1 MNHDPDSATAT
12 HVPRL
17 PRRAASEPRRHVD
30 RRLIAGLV
38 AVLLLS
44 FAASTRA
51 QPVPLGTAG
60 SFAVLGGSAVSNTGP
75 SVVNGDLGI
84 WPGTSSSVTGFPP
97 GIVVGT
103 THFADATALSAQSAV
118 TVAYD
123 DLAGRA
129 CGTSISADLGGSTLV
144 PGVYCASTSIGL
156 TGLLTLD
163 AQGDPNALFIFQAG
177 STLTTA
183 SASRV
188 RVINGGSTCNVFWQ
202 VGSSATL
209 GTGTAFVGNILALQ
223 SITVT
228 TGAGTSGR
236 LLARNGAVTLDN
248 SGITACGAGGSGT
261 PGGPGAN
268 SARTIPTLSPWM
280 LLLLATLVLPL
291 AALGLASIRR

>member
-1 MNHDPDSATAT
+1 MNHDPDSALGSHESGRA
-12 HVPRL
+12 RL
-17 PRRAASEPRRHVD
+17 ASTDPRRRID

-51 QPVPLGTAG
+51 QSVPLGTAG
-60 SFAVLGGSAVSNTGP
+60 SFAVLGGSAVTNTGP

-84 WPGTSSSVTGFPP
+84 WPGTASSVTGFPP
-97 GIVVGT
+97 GSVIGT
-103 THFADATALSAQSAV
+103 THFADATALSAQAAV

-129 CGTSISADLGGSTLV
+129 CGTTISADLGGSTLV

-177 STLTTA
+177 SSLTTA

-188 RVINGGSTCNVFWQ
+188 RIINGGSSCNVFWQ

-209 GTGTAFVGNILALQ
+209 GTGTAFAGNILALQ

-228 TGAGTSGR
+228 TGAGTRGR

-248 SGITACGAGGSGT
+248 SGISACGGSGT
-261 PGGPGAN
+261 PGGLGAN
-268 SARTIPTLSPWM
+268 SARTVPTLSPWM
-280 LLLLATLVLPL
+280 LLLLAALVLPL
-291 AALGLASIRR
+291 AALGLGSNRR